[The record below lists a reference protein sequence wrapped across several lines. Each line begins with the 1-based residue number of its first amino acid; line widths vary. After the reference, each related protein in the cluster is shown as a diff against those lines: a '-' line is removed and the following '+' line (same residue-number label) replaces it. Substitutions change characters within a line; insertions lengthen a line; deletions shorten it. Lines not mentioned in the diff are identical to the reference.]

1 MVMED
6 FKGKILFLDTAPL
19 IYFIEGRTEYQ
30 SVLMSIFSSI
40 DKGEYA
46 FISSTITLLEVLVK
60 PIKENRSDIVQ
71 KYTEL
76 LTTSKGIDIFD
87 ITISVAKEAAKIRAK
102 YGLKTPDA
110 IQLATA
116 IIFGADLFL
125 SNDNRLKTVT
135 EIKIAVLSELK

>member
-1 MVMED
+1 MKD

-30 SVLMSIFSSI
+30 SVLVKIFSSI

-60 PIKENRSDIVQ
+60 PVKENRLDIVE

-76 LTTSKGIDIFD
+76 LTTSKGIDVFD

-102 YGLKTPDA
+102 YSLKTPDA

-125 SNDNRLKTVT
+125 TNDNRLKQVT
-135 EIKIAVLSELK
+135 EIKIVMLSEVK